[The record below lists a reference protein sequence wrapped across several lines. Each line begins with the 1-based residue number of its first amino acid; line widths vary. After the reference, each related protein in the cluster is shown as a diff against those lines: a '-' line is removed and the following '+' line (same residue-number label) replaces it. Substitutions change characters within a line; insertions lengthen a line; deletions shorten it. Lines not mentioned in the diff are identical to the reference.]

1 MTLALWMLLGFA
13 GWTLMILVAGVGISR
28 WLLIFQGAAEL
39 TSFPGDTP
47 HGSPAYRRAT
57 RAHANCVET
66 LPVFAAIVL
75 TAATAHL
82 SPAHFDT
89 LAVVTLTARIP
100 QTLVH
105 TFLPLTNTSIGVRF
119 AFFMVQAVAM
129 TAMAV
134 LLGMAAAG

>member
-1 MTLALWMLLGFA
+1 MTLPLWMLLGFPS
-13 GWTLMILVAGVGISR
+13 WTLMVLAAGVGVSR
-28 WLLIFQGAAEL
+28 WLLIFKGAAQL
-39 TSFPGDTP
+39 TSFPGGVP

-82 SPAHFDT
+82 SPAYFDR
-89 LAVVTLTARIP
+89 LAVVTFAARIP

-105 TFLPLTNTSIGVRF
+105 TLLPLTNASIGVRF
-119 AFFMVQAVAM
+119 TLFMVQAVAM

-134 LLGMAAAG
+134 LLAMAAA